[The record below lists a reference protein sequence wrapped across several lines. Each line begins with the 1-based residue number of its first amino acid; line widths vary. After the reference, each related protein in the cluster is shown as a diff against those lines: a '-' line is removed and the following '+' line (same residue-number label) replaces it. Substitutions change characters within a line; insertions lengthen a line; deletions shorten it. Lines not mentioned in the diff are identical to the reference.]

1 MPKLLFNE
9 PEQYLLTKW
18 SDAQLLEESMK
29 TILKKYTEL
38 FEKVIEQV
46 QDEHDELDCQGI
58 HMSNDEGINV
68 GLGRSTWPSKWPKWP
83 SGLWLGNLTLDELI
97 MEQGESSGGGIWLSP
112 PKDAGLD
119 IKEAAIRFQEAAP
132 GILTKEELER
142 MDLEEPEKEGYMHVW
157 FDFPQSR
164 QELLDFLL
172 KDEAKEFVRCMVG
185 HFETLA
191 KFIPV
196 IDNIFDSSKRK
207 HK

>member
-1 MPKLLFNE
+1 MPKLWFNE
-9 PEQYLLTKW
+9 PEQYLLGKW
-18 SDAQLLEESMK
+18 ADAQKLEESMK
-29 TILKKYTEL
+29 SARENYKKL
-38 FEKVIEQV
+38 FEKVLEQV
-46 QDEHDELDCQGI
+46 QEEHEELDCQGI

-83 SGLWLGNLTLDELI
+83 SGLWIGNLRLEDI
-97 MEQGESSGGGIWLSP
+97 VIANGESPGGSIWLSP
-112 PKDAGLD
+112 PKEVGLD
-119 IKEAAIRFQEAAP
+119 IKEAAITFQEAAP

-142 MDLEEPEKEGYMHVW
+142 IDLEEPEEGYAHVW
-157 FDFPQSR
+157 YEFPQSR

-172 KDEAKEFVRCMVG
+172 KDEANEFVRCMVG

-207 HK
+207 KK